1 MILGWSAGC
10 MTCQGDGWDS
20 ALLALLSSE
29 LWDEANREVSMQ
41 ILPTFVLSSVDFQP
55 SLSAGEKKETAAR
68 VRLVL
73 SSFQQKN
80 IKICLLNS
88 ERFRDW
94 CRYNLGKNKT
104 NKRKRNSLLLFDTCF
119 WVSAQS
125 QPRLTWLNLSADSD
139 SKEQGPPAS
148 HWKNISIEIR
158 NYCEGRRK
166 KRKLSCDSLKL
177 QTIMQDSLLFQ
188 P

>member
-20 ALLALLSSE
+20 ALLALLSCD

-41 ILPTFVLSSVDFQP
+41 ILPTFVLSSVDYQP
-55 SLSAGEKKETAAR
+55 PLSAGEKKETAAR
-68 VRLVL
+68 VCLVL

-104 NKRKRNSLLLFDTCF
+104 NKRKWNSVLLFDTCF
-119 WVSAQS
+119 WVPKAN
-125 QPRLTWLNLSADSD
+125 RGWLGWTFLLTLTARSRAH
-139 SKEQGPPAS
+139 PPPT
-148 HWKNISIEIR
+148 ER
-158 NYCEGRRK
+158 TC
-166 KRKLSCDSLKL
+166 
-177 QTIMQDSLLFQ
+177 